1 MTTKE
6 YNKCVELLSD
16 GIFRFALKNLRDEFE
31 AENVVQNTFEKLWV
45 RKDKVEM
52 VTAKAFLFKI
62 AYNNCIDIIR
72 KAKRSATMDE
82 VVENNYSHSEQYS
95 DTLEIVNAAVDRLP
109 ENQKTAI
116 LLRDYEGYDYK
127 SIGEITGMTEAQVKI
142 NIFRARQFLK
152 SYLKDMQLVLWRSMK
167 T

>member
-6 YNKCVELLSD
+6 YNSCVELLSD

-52 VTAKAFLFKI
+52 KTAKAFLFKI

-72 KAKRSATMDE
+72 KRKRQTGMDE
-82 VVENNYSHSEQYS
+82 VSENTYSHSEQYS
-95 DTLEIVNAAVDRLP
+95 DTLEIINKAVERLP

-116 LLRDYEGYDYK
+116 LLRDYEGYDYR
-127 SIGEITGMTEAQVKI
+127 SIGDITGMTEAQVKI

-152 SYLKDMQLVLWRSMK
+152 TYLKDMQLVL
-167 T
+167 

>member
-95 DTLEIVNAAVDRLP
+95 DTLEIVNAAVNRLP
-109 ENQKTAI
+109 ENQKTVI

-152 SYLKDMQLVLWRSMK
+152 SYLKDMQLVI
-167 T
+167 

>member
-152 SYLKDMQLVLWRSMK
+152 SYLKDMQLVL
-167 T
+167 

>member
-6 YNKCVELLSD
+6 YNNCVELLSD
-16 GIFRFALKNLRDEFE
+16 GIFRFSLKNLRDEFE

-45 RKDKVEM
+45 RKEKVDM
-52 VTAKAFLFKI
+52 KTAKAFLFKI

-72 KAKRSATMDE
+72 KAKRTATMDE
-82 VVENNYSHSEQYS
+82 VIENKYSHSEQYS
-95 DTLEIVNAAVDRLP
+95 DTLEIVNTAVDRLP

-152 SYLKDMQLVLWRSMK
+152 SYLKDMQLVL
-167 T
+167 